1 MASTIKQRLRRY
13 NGTDYDTV
21 HLETEKAC
29 ITDFP
34 SSMPASDVYSWAK
47 ASSKPSYSYSE
58 VGAAASSHTHNGLP
72 ITIFDQD
79 VSINTS
85 SWTIT
90 PLTRLND
97 IPFDAMQN
105 GSNIIVSGSIWH
117 TSAPNGITGLY
128 VWFIDTTDDSTK
140 KLCIEPLKFCIPGNT
155 ATRSSGIWM
164 SNYAN
169 YYPNQSGNYAYMF
182 QYSRG
187 DSSYYLLYGAA
198 TASQPIAVRTYTS
211 GAAIT
216 ITHIK
221 LVMMIL

>member
-1 MASTIKQRLRRY
+1 M
-13 NGTDYDTV
+13 
-21 HLETEKAC
+21 

-47 ASSKPSYSYSE
+47 ASAKPTYTASE

-97 IPFDAMQN
+97 IPFDALRN

-117 TSAPNGITGLY
+117 TAAPSGVTSLNA
-128 VWFIDTTDDSTK
+128 WFIDTTDDSTK
-140 KLCIEPLKFCIPGNT
+140 KLCIEPLMFSNPENT
-155 ATRSSGIWM
+155 STRTGGAVM
-164 SNYAN
+164 STEAH
-169 YYPNQSGNYAYMF
+169 YYPNQSDNYAYYF
-182 QYSRG
+182 RYVRG
-187 DSSYYLLYGAA
+187 TSVNTLLYGAA
-198 TASQPIAVRTYTS
+198 TAGQPIAVRTITT
-211 GAAIT
+211 GAAIN